1 MGSILFVFYGRRKRE
16 KEIAIA
22 YYYKVV
28 QIEEIVLRLTSDT
41 IFRFSCIAD
50 SMSEWKTAPAR

>member
-16 KEIAIA
+16 KEKAIA
-22 YYYKVV
+22 YYKVA
-28 QIEEIVLRLTSDT
+28 QMEEIVLRLTSNT

>member
-1 MGSILFVFYGRRKRE
+1 MERENERKR
-16 KEIAIA
+16 KAVA
-22 YYYKVV
+22 YYKVV
-28 QIEEIVLRLTSDT
+28 QMEEIVLRLTSDT